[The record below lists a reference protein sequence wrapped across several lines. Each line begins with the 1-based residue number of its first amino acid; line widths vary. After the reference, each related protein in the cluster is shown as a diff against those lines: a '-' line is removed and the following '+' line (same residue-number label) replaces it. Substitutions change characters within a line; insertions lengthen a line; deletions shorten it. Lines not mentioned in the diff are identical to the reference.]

1 MSAAEAIRPTKHALD
16 RFRQRVMP
24 LLPEDKRTEYR
35 KYSQMKHL
43 VNRVELYTE
52 DIRRAAGGML
62 KVDVFLQID
71 EVPPIPLT
79 YVIDP
84 VEKLIITL
92 YTQSGWE
99 VTSDSGEMKLRWSA

>member
-35 KYSQMKHL
+35 KYNQMKHL
-43 VNRVELYTE
+43 VNRVQLYTE
-52 DIRRAAGGML
+52 DIRKAAGGLL
-62 KVDVFLQID
+62 KIDVFLRID
-71 EVPPIPLT
+71 ELPPIPLT

-84 VEKLIITL
+84 VEKLIVTL

-99 VTSDSGEMKLRWSA
+99 ITSDSGEMKLRWSA

>member
-52 DIRRAAGGML
+52 DIRKAAGGML

>member
-52 DIRRAAGGML
+52 DIRKAAGGML

-84 VEKLIITL
+84 VEKLVITL

>member
-43 VNRVELYTE
+43 VNRVGLYTE
-52 DIRRAAGGML
+52 DIRKAAGGML

-84 VEKLIITL
+84 VEKLIITI

>member
-52 DIRRAAGGML
+52 DIRKAAGGLL
-62 KVDVFLQID
+62 KMDVFLQID

-84 VEKLIITL
+84 VEKLIVTL

>member
-24 LLPEDKRTEYR
+24 LLPEDKRTKYR

-52 DIRRAAGGML
+52 DIRKAAGGML

-92 YTQSGWE
+92 YTQPGWE